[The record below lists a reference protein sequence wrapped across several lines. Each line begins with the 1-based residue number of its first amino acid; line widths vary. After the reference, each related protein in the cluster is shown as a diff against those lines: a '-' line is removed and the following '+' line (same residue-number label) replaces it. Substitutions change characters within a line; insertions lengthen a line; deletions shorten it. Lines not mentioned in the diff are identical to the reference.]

1 MGTKS
6 NKAMDII
13 SSLKGLSTAAQVDDI
28 FDAKKKAEND
38 MKRQTEND
46 SEAAKALAEELV
58 SIL

>member
-46 SEAAKALAEELV
+46 SEAEPTKW
-58 SIL
+58 STF